1 MALSFA
7 NIFNKKNDDF
17 KIPDEVIDCLN
28 NKLGGKLY
36 YSKLDNSTLMLNS
49 SKDIKVKIYPILDDD
64 FKKILGNNYSFEDFL
79 YLIYNSQRMVLID
92 NKSPLIVESISDD
105 SRYDIQNDCIVISDK
120 VIMNYKEALKCV
132 IHETRHIYQRMIID
146 LKLTSHPFY
155 ETWKDNFKEALNAD
169 PNNINQVED
178 YFKQPI
184 EIDAFAFTKYIF
196 KKYFDEDLLCFDLMI
211 EDIFNLYIE
220 KYLVKGL

>member
-1 MALSFA
+1 M
-7 NIFNKKNDDF
+7 NKT
-17 KIPDEVIDCLN
+17 IN
-28 NKLGGKLY
+28 NKELKEEFINYFGEVKWNQEEMLDKL
-36 YSKLDNSTLMLNS
+36 SNIHLMLCN
-49 SKDIKVKIYPILDDD
+49 DYDLQPV
-64 FKKILGNNYSFEDFL
+64 
-79 YLIYNSQRMVLID
+79 
-92 NKSPLIVESISDD
+92 PLIVESISDD
-105 SRYDIQNDCIVISDK
+105 SRYDIQKDCIVISDK

-146 LKLTSHPFY
+146 FKITSHPFY

-169 PNNINQVED
+169 PNNIKQVED

>member
-1 MALSFA
+1 M
-7 NIFNKKNDDF
+7 NK
-17 KIPDEVIDCLN
+17 I
-28 NKLGGKLY
+28 
-36 YSKLDNSTLMLNS
+36 
-49 SKDIKVKIYPILDDD
+49 
-64 FKKILGNNYSFEDFL
+64 
-79 YLIYNSQRMVLID
+79 ID
-92 NKSPLIVESISDD
+92 NKELKEEFIKYFGEEKWNQEEMLDKLSNVHLMLCNDYELQPVPLIVESISDD

-120 VIMNYKEALKCV
+120 VIMNYKEALKCL
-132 IHETRHIYQRMIID
+132 IHETRHIYQMMIVD
-146 LKLTSHPFY
+146 LKITSHPFY
-155 ETWKDNFKEALNAD
+155 ETWKDNFKEALTAD
-169 PNNINQVED
+169 PNNIKQVED